1 MAISSANVVSEVS
14 FKKKPII
21 NVTIAQRTLLQT
33 KKTQKIIKLKLIIRN
48 IHPSSHPIW
57 WVLISKLQ
65 DFFPLRLDI

>member
-14 FKKKPII
+14 FKKKQQLI

-33 KKTQKIIKLKLIIRN
+33 KKTPKIIKLKLIIRN
-48 IHPSSHPIW
+48 IHPIW